1 MKESAYAGIAYLR
14 DRSLDFQLSA
24 DFHET
29 KDLHVH
35 VLEGATPKD
44 GPSAGIAIATAV
56 VSSLTRRLVRGDVA
70 MTGEITLS
78 GRVLPI
84 GGIKEKLLAAHQ
96 AGINHVIIPEAN
108 RPNLEDVPEPIL
120 KDLTITTVEAFGEV
134 LDLVLLNSGAPITTD
149 PVPDLEESEPS
160 STHA

>member
-1 MKESAYAGIAYLR
+1 MKESAYAAIAYLR
-14 DRSLDFQLSA
+14 DRSLEFELSP

-35 VLEGATPKD
+35 VLEGSTPKD

-56 VSSLTRRLVRGDVA
+56 VSSLTRRPVHGDIA

-84 GGIKEKLLAAHQ
+84 GGLKEKLLAAHQ

-108 RPNLEDVPEPIL
+108 RPNLEEVPEPIL
-120 KDLTITTVEAFGEV
+120 KDLTITTVEGFESV
-134 LDLVLLNSGAPITTD
+134 LDLMLLNSEVLMNNEPLPSSKEG
-149 PVPDLEESEPS
+149 EST